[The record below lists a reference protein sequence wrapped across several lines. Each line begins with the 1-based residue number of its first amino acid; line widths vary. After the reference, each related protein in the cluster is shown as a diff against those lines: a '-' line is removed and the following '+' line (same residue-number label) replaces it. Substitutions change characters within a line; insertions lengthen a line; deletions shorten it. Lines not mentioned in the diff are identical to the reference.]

1 MISAS
6 QVHRFYT
13 SKTQAIC
20 YSYNLNAMVFRKLQ
34 NLVARQAQATVSTE
48 TANNQPSSDDQQPE
62 PILVCSFCSLPTV
75 AEVPVTVVTNKGHKR
90 KRQIS
95 ESEADEVLI
104 STSNKSDIR
113 RKQNCEIQ
121 DSPDPFELMM
131 NYFDKRFEGIEK
143 KLQQPSNKNAKIE
156 DTFKLKHKG
165 NRIQLEFN
173 QKVFKIVENLSS
185 ALNNDDTSE
194 ANGLCD
200 DLTEKPKRRNKLIKM
215 ADRSIL
221 G

>member
-1 MISAS
+1 
-6 QVHRFYT
+6 
-13 SKTQAIC
+13 
-20 YSYNLNAMVFRKLQ
+20 
-34 NLVARQAQATVSTE
+34 
-48 TANNQPSSDDQQPE
+48 
-62 PILVCSFCSLPTV
+62 
-75 AEVPVTVVTNKGHKR
+75 
-90 KRQIS
+90 
-95 ESEADEVLI
+95 
-104 STSNKSDIR
+104 
-113 RKQNCEIQ
+113 
-121 DSPDPFELMM
+121 MM

-200 DLTEKPKRRNKLIKM
+200 DLTAKPKRRNKLIKM